1 MGDGT
6 TGSPTS
12 TELLRFQGQQDTLS
26 NYHPLQD
33 SSVLI
38 SGHSTP
44 FVIGQQEKEDRV
56 KAMHC
61 EWPDIHLKLLLE
73 IFYNNALA

>member
-6 TGSPTS
+6 TGISTS
-12 TELLRFQGQQDTLS
+12 TEPLRFQGQQDMLS

-44 FVIGQQEKEDRV
+44 FLIGQQEKGDRE

-61 EWPDIHLKLLLE
+61 EWPDIHLKPLLE
-73 IFYNNALA
+73 IFTPMH